1 MSQTFLASLEV
12 AQLPQHSGGKASQIQ
27 QLMKNKVRVP
37 KTYICQWD
45 AFEKQQQDKTAVL
58 SQLRHELIPLI
69 DPQKT
74 YAIRSSANLEDG
86 QTFSFAGQ
94 FESLLDVQGV
104 DGVLDAIQDVWDSV
118 NKVRLE
124 AYIAQANFSK
134 AQLRMAVIIQEM
146 VIPVVSGVS
155 FSKNPMTG
163 LDETVVEA
171 VCGSGE
177 SLVQDGVSPDRW
189 VYKWGDW
196 VKKPER
202 TDIAE
207 AVILDVVAQ
216 TDQIAKRYG
225 VPVDLEWVYDGTAV
239 YWVQL
244 REITTGGDLN
254 IYSNRMSREMLPGL
268 IKPLIWS
275 VNTTVV
281 NSAWIDIFTELIG
294 PNDIEPQDL
303 AKAFHYQTYFNM
315 GTIGRI
321 FAALGMPQETLEVML
336 GLEGGDQRPKFRP
349 SGKVF
354 RHVPRMI
361 KFGLAKLRYSKKV
374 DSFLPEMD
382 QTFHSFGNKSLD
394 GMDEQEL
401 LAEID
406 ALCEF
411 TQRAAYAN
419 VIGPLLMQMYN
430 GMLRANLQK
439 QGVDYEQFNLS
450 YHMDSI
456 EDFNP
461 NGHLDAL
468 HEQYSQLDASIKQQI
483 ARGTYADFEAM
494 PGISDLQTAV
504 SQFINQFGH
513 LSDSGNDFSK
523 RPWREDPDLVLK
535 MVINREKVEHDS
547 FLDSYKEEDSVIVT
561 YNWDTLP
568 ISRQTRWCLGW
579 HYQRAR
585 QFRYYREA
593 ISFKYTYGYG
603 LLRNYFLALAKHFV
617 ARQIIQEPDDVFYLY
632 KHEIDDIV
640 CNKDPVDYQALIEI
654 RQQEM
659 EAARDIV
666 LPEII
671 YGDYPPPIETYDKD
685 QKRLS
690 GIPTSG
696 GYFQG
701 FVRVIQTIS
710 DFDKMIPGAVLV
722 VPFSDVSWTP
732 LFAKAGAVIAE
743 SGGIL
748 SHSSIVAREYK
759 VPAVVSV
766 TGACRILQDDMQV
779 IVDGFKGEI
788 FLDGH

>member
-1 MSQTFLASLEV
+1 M
-12 AQLPQHSGGKASQIQ
+12 
-27 QLMKNKVRVP
+27 
-37 KTYICQWD
+37 
-45 AFEKQQQDKTAVL
+45 
-58 SQLRHELIPLI
+58 
-69 DPQKT
+69 
-74 YAIRSSANLEDG
+74 
-86 QTFSFAGQ
+86 
-94 FESLLDVQGV
+94 LDVQGI
-104 DGVLDAIQDVWDSV
+104 DGVLDSIQAVWDSI
-118 NKVRLE
+118 NKVSLD
-124 AYIAQANFSK
+124 AYMQRSDFSK
-134 AQLRMAVIIQEM
+134 EQLRMAVLIQEM
-146 VIPVVSGVS
+146 VTPVVSGVS

-177 SLVQDGVSPDRW
+177 LLVQDGLSPDRW
-189 VYKWGDW
+189 IYKWGDW
-196 VKKPER
+196 VKRPEQSEI
-202 TDIAE
+202 DE
-207 AVILDVVAQ
+207 AVIATVVSKTAE
-216 TDQIAKRYG
+216 IAKSYG
-225 VPVDLEWVYDGTAV
+225 APIDLEWVYDGTAV

-244 REITTGGDLN
+244 REITTGNNLN

-268 IKPLIWS
+268 IKPLVWS

-303 AKAFHYQTYFNM
+303 AKAFHYQAYFNM

-321 FAALGMPQETLEVML
+321 FAALGLPRETLEVML
-336 GLEGGDQRPKFRP
+336 GLEGGDQRPRFRP
-349 SGKVF
+349 SSKVF
-354 RHVPRMI
+354 RHMPRMI
-361 KFGLAKLRYSKKV
+361 KFVVNKLRYSKEI

-382 QTFHSFGNKSLD
+382 QTFHSFGNKPLD
-394 GMDEQEL
+394 SKDEQEL
-401 LAEID
+401 LTGID
-406 ALCEF
+406 ALCSF
-411 TQRAAYAN
+411 TQKAAYAN
-419 VIGPLLMQMYN
+419 VVGPLLMQMYN

-461 NGHLDAL
+461 NRHLDAL
-468 HEQYSQLDASIKQQI
+468 HELYSQLDESIKQQI
-483 ARGTYADFEAM
+483 VRGTYADFEGMA
-494 PGISDLQTAV
+494 GIEDLQTAV
-504 SQFINQFGH
+504 SQFIDQFGH

-523 RPWREDPDLVLK
+523 RPWREEPDLVLK
-535 MVINREKVEHDS
+535 MVLNWEKVEHDS
-547 FLDSYKEEDSVIVT
+547 FLGTYKEERLVNVT

-568 ISRQTRWCLGW
+568 ISRLTRWRLGW

-617 ARQIIQEPDDVFYLY
+617 QRQIIQQPDDIFYLY

-640 CNKDPVDYQALIEI
+640 CKKDSVNYQALIEI

-659 EAARDIV
+659 ETAKNIV

-671 YGDYPPPIETYDKD
+671 YGDYPPPIETYDKN
-685 QKRLS
+685 QERLS

-710 DFDKMIPGAVLV
+710 DFDKMMPGAVLV
-722 VPFSDVSWTP
+722 IPFSDVSWTP

-788 FLDGH
+788 FLNGH

>member
-1 MSQTFLASLEV
+1 MAQSFIAKVSA
-12 AQLPQHSGGKASQIQ
+12 AQLPEFSGGKAKQIQ
-27 QLMKNKVRVP
+27 QLMSDGVRVP
-37 KTYICQWD
+37 TTYVCMWNAYESQL
-45 AFEKQQQDKTAVL
+45 QDKTAIL
-58 SQLRHELIPLI
+58 TQLREELLPII
-69 DPQKT
+69 DLKKT
-74 YAIRSSANLEDG
+74 YAIRSSANVEDG
-86 QTFSFAGQ
+86 QNFSFAGQ
-94 FESLLDVQGV
+94 FDSLLNMQGI
-104 DGVLDAIQDVWDSV
+104 DAVLEAIQQVWDSV
-118 NKVRLE
+118 NRVSLG
-124 AYIAQANFSK
+124 AYIEQTRFSK
-134 AQLRMAVIIQEM
+134 DQLRMAVLVQEM
-146 VIPVVSGVS
+146 VRPIVSGVS

-177 SLVQDGVSPDRW
+177 SLVQDGISPDRW

-196 VKKPER
+196 VKKPKR
-202 TDIAE
+202 TNIAE
-207 AVILDVVAQ
+207 DVILDVV
-216 TDQIAKRYG
+216 TKTSEIAKRHG

-244 REITTGGDLN
+244 REITTGSNVN
-254 IYSNRMSREMLPGL
+254 IYSNRISREMLPGL

-294 PNDIEPQDL
+294 SNDIEPQDL
-303 AKAFHYQTYFNM
+303 AKAFYYQTYFNM

-336 GLEGGDQRPKFRP
+336 GLEGGEQRPKFRP

-354 RHVPRMI
+354 QHVPRML
-361 KFGLAKLRYSKKV
+361 KFTIAKLRYSREV
-374 DSFLPEMD
+374 DSFLPRMD
-382 QTFHSFGNKSLD
+382 QTFESFGEKLVD
-394 GMDEQEL
+394 EMDEQEL

-406 ALCEF
+406 ALCHF

-419 VIGPLLMQMYN
+419 VVSPLLMQMYN
-430 GMLRANLQK
+430 SLLRTNLQK
-439 QGVDYEQFNLS
+439 QGVDYDQFNLS
-450 YHMDSI
+450 HHIEGI
-456 EDFNP
+456 EDFDP
-461 NGHLDAL
+461 NTHLDAL
-468 HEQYSQLDASIKQQI
+468 YNQFSQLDMSVREQI
-483 ARGTYADFEAM
+483 GTGTFTDFQAMRGIEE
-494 PGISDLQTAV
+494 LQTAV
-504 SQFINQFGH
+504 CQFINRFGH

-535 MVINREKVEHDS
+535 MIVNHRYIDYEG
-547 FLDSYKEEDSVIVT
+547 FMDSYKDEGTEKES

-568 ISRQTRWCLGW
+568 ISRVTRWRLGW

-603 LLRNYFLALAKHFV
+603 LLRNYFLALADHFV
-617 ARQIIQEPDDVFYLY
+617 QRQIVQQQDDIFYLY
-632 KHEIDDIV
+632 MPEIEAIV
-640 CNKDPVDYQALIEI
+640 NENPQNDYQELIQK
-654 RQQEM
+654 RKQEM
-659 EAARDIV
+659 ESAQDIV

-671 YGDYPPPIETYDKD
+671 YGDQPPPLETYDED
-685 QKRLS
+685 QERLT

-701 FVRVIQTIS
+701 PVRVIHTIG
-710 DFDKMIPGAVLV
+710 DFDKMVLGAVLV

-732 LFAKAGAVIAE
+732 LFARAGAVIAE

-766 TGACRILQDDMQV
+766 TGACRILKDDMHV

-788 FLDGH
+788 ILNGQ